1 MFTPQAKTSEIAVWP
16 MQASAP
22 GVMNV
27 HAKITLI
34 SIIQPSG
41 VKRVRHQ
48 QRARPRGL
56 KACLSIYT
64 KQTLL
69 CLREEEMPLPLEVQP
84 LAGSI
89 SFPSTLNAQ
98 RPGTLTFVV
107 SWMFTI
113 SGVLDPGRL
122 KKLVRFPPLNPA

>member
-1 MFTPQAKTSEIAVWP
+1 
-16 MQASAP
+16 
-22 GVMNV
+22 MNV

-34 SIIQPSG
+34 SITQLRH
-41 VKRVRHQ
+41 VKRGRHQ
-48 QRARPRGL
+48 EQARPRGL

-64 KQTLL
+64 KQSPL
-69 CLREEEMPLPLEVQP
+69 CHGEEEKPLPLEVQP

-107 SWMFTI
+107 SWIFTI

>member
-1 MFTPQAKTSEIAVWP
+1 
-16 MQASAP
+16 
-22 GVMNV
+22 MNV

-34 SIIQPSG
+34 SITQLRDVKSKASG
-41 VKRVRHQ
+41 TSPPPWLKSLPVNPQ
-48 QRARPRGL
+48 QANPALPYG
-56 KACLSIYT
+56 
-64 KQTLL
+64 
-69 CLREEEMPLPLEVQP
+69 EEEKPLPLEVQP

-107 SWMFTI
+107 SWIFTI